1 MTEKELHILI
11 DVLYKKHKNDI
22 DKFLVK
28 DAISE
33 ESDRATE
40 FGSDFGFVSKDTLRE
55 IDILSDEVNRLT
67 KTVYTYDSNVGSG
80 IVNQVRYNKDHIE
93 HNIAEITSLKSRII
107 ELEYQNKTLQ
117 NKLEGFLNEKSK

>member
-11 DVLYKKHKNDI
+11 DVLYKKHKTDI

-55 IDILSDEVNRLT
+55 IDRLTDEVFRLNNA
-67 KTVYTYDSNVGSG
+67 VYSYDSNVGNS
-80 IVNQVRYNKDHIE
+80 IVSQVRYNRDQISST
-93 HNIAEITSLKSRII
+93 IAEISDLKYRIK

-117 NKLEGFLNEKSK
+117 SKLEGLLNEKSK